1 MLSPLIRLSH
11 ITLQVSSAQ
20 KTITNLVTKYRFRPF
35 AARGLDGSSPCQ
47 VALRNGGVVLMV
59 NENSQKP
66 PIQPSLLYDWPVPLP
81 SADTAC
87 NVSYEVEDLPVLC
100 CRLAEEGCHLL
111 VPPTELSDDDGS
123 VSYCVVKSVIGNV
136 NHTLI
141 DRTRYRAPFLP
152 GFQLLQSDD
161 VSAEDVTSVDHVTY
175 ACPRGSTPRVIDWY
189 RRCFG
194 FQHFPLSSGEDP
206 ERGFE
211 IRGPQIGLRL
221 TSIEWPGRNEVG
233 KIVLGESLP
242 QSGNNQIDQFLRHH
256 QEGGIQH
263 AGLATPQI
271 FEAASAFAQCGVL
284 FAMQPPSYYTD
295 PQKRAEILSA
305 GLAPQHLSQFG
316 ILLDSSAGLAEKDG
330 GILLQVFAEPLFS
343 KDSFYLELIERR
355 GAQGFGEGNIRAL
368 WCSMQDMMEDLSQKQ
383 QEGSRPPDCPSIMG
397 LVQ

>member
-1 MLSPLIRLSH
+1 
-11 ITLQVSSAQ
+11 
-20 KTITNLVTKYRFRPF
+20 
-35 AARGLDGSSPCQ
+35 
-47 VALRNGGVVLMV
+47 MV
-59 NENSQKP
+59 NENSQETL
-66 PIQPSLLYDWPVPLP
+66 IRSSLLYDWPVPLP

-87 NVSYEVEDLPVLC
+87 NVSYEVEDLPGLC
-100 CRLAEEGCHLL
+100 RRLADKGCHLL
-111 VPPTELSDDDGS
+111 VPPTEICDDDGS
-123 VSYCVVKSVIGNV
+123 LSYCVVKSVVGNV

-194 FQHFPLSSGEDP
+194 FQHFPLSSREDP

-211 IRGPQIGLRL
+211 IRGPEIGLRL
-221 TSIEWPGRNEVG
+221 TSIECPGRNEVG
-233 KIVLGESLP
+233 KIVISESLP

-256 QEGGIQH
+256 REGGIQH
-263 AGLATPQI
+263 AGLATPHI
-271 FEAASAFAQCGVL
+271 FKAASVFAQCGVL
-284 FAMQPPSYYTD
+284 FAVQPPSYYTA
-295 PQKRAEILSA
+295 PQKQAEILSA

-368 WCSMQDMMEDLSQKQ
+368 WRSMQDMMEDLSQKQ
-383 QEGSRPPDCPSIMG
+383 QEGATSH
-397 LVQ
+397 